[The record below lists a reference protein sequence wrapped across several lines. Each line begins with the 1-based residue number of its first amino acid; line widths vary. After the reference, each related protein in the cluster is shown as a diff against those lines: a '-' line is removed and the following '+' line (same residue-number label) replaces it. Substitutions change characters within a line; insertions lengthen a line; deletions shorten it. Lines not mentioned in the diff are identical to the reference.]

1 MFKIITL
8 GLLAAATIASP
19 VMAQTPDTGA
29 ARTIAVRYSDLDMT
43 SDNGRQELQRRI
55 EVAARDVCGMSE
67 RPTGSFTPSSS
78 SRSCYVR
85 ALNAVEPQVQARAGG
100 SEQRLAALQ

>member
-43 SDNGRQELQRRI
+43 SNNGRQELQRRI